1 MVRVRFTVDNTGH
14 FDVELRTPASPSVKA
29 LLSALP
35 FSTRAHRWG
44 EEVYFEVPFHVDL
57 ESNARQ
63 DFDVGEVGFWPDGDA
78 IAIFFGRTP
87 ASTDD
92 RPRAYSPCNPV
103 GRVVGDLSTLS
114 SVREGSPVR
123 AARA

>member
-1 MVRVRFTVDNTGH
+1 MERVRFSVDDVGH
-14 FDVELRTPASPSVKA
+14 FDVELRTPASSSVNA

-57 ESNARQ
+57 EADARQ

-103 GRVVGDLSTLS
+103 GRVVGDLSALS